1 MYPRF
6 GTLTFI
12 APYGLMLV
20 IALLACWF
28 YARRRAPRFGVDP
41 SHADLAM
48 PFVFALGMLG
58 SQLLAALVS
67 VDDRLFVGAAT
78 AHLQISLFA
87 LLLFAVPAVYL
98 YSRLSGLSPGRML
111 DLFALP
117 ALVCLMLA
125 RLGCYMAGCCWGDL
139 AQRSPQLATIHEPAV
154 ANQVFTLPWLAGQ
167 GFLGAVSFPAGSFA
181 WRQHRE
187 LGLIGP
193 QASGSLPVHPVQ
205 LYEFLLLA
213 VLILVLRRREHRW
226 ATPGTTMLVAL
237 ASYAVLRFFVEFLR
251 ADNALVLGSLTADQ
265 LICIALLAA
274 CVTLIGIRR
283 PAASSAKQPV
293 FDSPRPP
300 PEKGGRH

>member
-1 MYPRF
+1 
-6 GTLTFI
+6 
-12 APYGLMLV
+12 MLE
-20 IALLACWF
+20 IT
-28 YARRRAPRFGVDP
+28 RQPDP
-41 SHADLAM
+41 SATSPPTTVGWRLRKH
-48 PFVFALGMLG
+48 
-58 SQLLAALVS
+58 LLVAVICTMSA
-67 VDDRLFVGAAT
+67 GA
-78 AHLQISLFA
+78 S
-87 LLLFAVPAVYL
+87 AVPSKARAYHTYKERL
-98 YSRLSGLSPGRML
+98 LDTTAYSLERRE
-111 DLFALP
+111 F
-117 ALVCLMLA
+117 
-125 RLGCYMAGCCWGDL
+125 RLGAMKLSYGIFKHL
-139 AQRSPQLATIHEPAV
+139 EISTY
-154 ANQVFTLPWLAGQ
+154 TLPWLAGQ